1 MNEYERFHRA
11 ASDPAGVAKQVKA
24 KQRETMGYFCSYAPE
39 ELIYAA
45 GFHPMRLFSRHGEL
59 LLAESHLQSYCCSLV
74 RNLLEQALS
83 GRLDFLS
90 GAVFPHTCDSMQ
102 RLSDIWRLNTNFAFF
117 SNVVMPVKLNSE
129 SSVQYMADVLASFK
143 QELETHTGSPITRES
158 LKEAVGTFNHI
169 RELLAGIYDVR
180 SRQPGIIS
188 GEDLHALVRGA
199 MIMDRDELPD
209 LLEKV
214 LSTLQASTKPAA
226 DNAPRIVV
234 SGSVCEAPEIYT
246 IIEQAGAV
254 VTGDD
259 LCTGQRWF
267 DGRIDPEE
275 DPMTAL
281 TRRYA
286 RRLIC
291 PAKHT
296 SPTARGEKLVEL
308 ARKNR
313 ARGVVFLFLKFCD
326 PHAFDYPY
334 LKECLEEQG
343 IKVLLLEMDDHSPG
357 SGQLATR
364 LETFVQMM

>member
-1 MNEYERFHRA
+1 MEAYEPFYRA
-11 ASDPAGVAKQVKA
+11 ASDPAGVAEQVKA
-24 KQRETMGYFCSYAPE
+24 NQRETMGYFCSYAPE

-45 GFHPMRLFSRHGEL
+45 GFHPMRLFSRQGKR

-83 GRLDFLS
+83 GRLAFLS

-117 SNVVMPVKLNSE
+117 SNVVMPVKLNSG
-129 SSVQYMADVLASFK
+129 SSFRYMADVLASFK
-143 QELETHTGSPITRES
+143 KELETHTGRAITLES
-158 LKEAVGTFNHI
+158 LEEAVGKFNRI
-169 RELLAGIYDVR
+169 RELLAGIYDAR
-180 SRQPGIIS
+180 SQHPGIIS
-188 GEDLHALVRGA
+188 GADLHALVKGA
-199 MIMDRDELPD
+199 MIMDRDALPD
-209 LLEKV
+209 LLENV
-214 LSTLQASTKPAA
+214 LANLQTSTEPRA
-226 DNAPRIVV
+226 DKAPRIVV
-234 SGSVCEAPEIYT
+234 SGSVCDVPEIYT
-246 IIEQAGAV
+246 IIEQAGGV
-254 VTGDD
+254 VVGDD

-267 DGRIDPEE
+267 DGRMDPED
-275 DPMTAL
+275 DPMNAL

-286 RRLIC
+286 KRLIC

-296 SPTARGEKLVEL
+296 SPTARGEGLVEL
-308 ARKNR
+308 VGKNR
-313 ARGVVFLFLKFCD
+313 AQGVVFLFLKFCD

-343 IKVLLLEMDDHSPG
+343 IKVLLLEMDDLSSG